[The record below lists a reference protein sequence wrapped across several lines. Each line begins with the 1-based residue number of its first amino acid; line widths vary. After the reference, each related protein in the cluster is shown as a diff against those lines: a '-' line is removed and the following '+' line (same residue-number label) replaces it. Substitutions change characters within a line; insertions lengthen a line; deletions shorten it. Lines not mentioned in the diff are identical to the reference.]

1 MIQKINYVI
10 TKVFDGMLYPFSFI
24 NEFWGILFLS
34 ILTSIIALIVYKYV
48 SSPSK
53 IKKAKN
59 KIKANILAIRLY
71 KDFWK
76 VIAGSFFKS
85 LLYVLKYF
93 TLNIGVI
100 IIILPLLLPMFVQM
114 DVRYGMRPF
123 QVGEDIVIKAAFSK
137 NPNDLDIQ
145 LLENVN
151 FKPLMNPVFIDAF
164 KDEENKKPLQEV
176 NWKVKVTGHGATKIK
191 IKVNDQVFEKT
202 LLTGKQKKAFSNK
215 KFSASS
221 IEHFIYPV
229 EELFP
234 ENDTLKYIYINYPG
248 KNISFLGLGIHWLI
262 YYLLLVLIFVLA
274 LRKRFGVEF

>member
-1 MIQKINYVI
+1 
-10 TKVFDGMLYPFSFI
+10 MLYPFSFI

-93 TLNIGVI
+93 ALNFGVI

-164 KDEENKKPLQEV
+164 KDDENKKPLQEV

-234 ENDTLKYIYINYPG
+234 ENNTLKYIYIAYPR
-248 KNISFLGLGIHWLI
+248 KSTPFLGILLPWYI
-262 YYLLLVLIFVLA
+262 YYLLFVFLIFLA
-274 LRKRFGVEF
+274 FMKKFGVEI